1 VGTATLWVAR
11 GNDQGKIFELSQ
23 DVTTIGRDAGN
34 RVQIHDSEVSRRH
47 AEIRRQ
53 GNDYVLVDLE
63 SANGCLVNQKKT
75 AKRALQNGDH
85 LQLGRTLLLFTH
97 NVASTGRLPLPKVD
111 IVAAD
116 RSSAVISEQSDGSR
130 ILHSVTRDEGSR
142 IVSAREVEASRNP
155 FLARLRGDLQIM
167 YLTAMAVSHTLDV
180 DQLLDKI
187 LGLIFEWVECDRGCI
202 LLLEPDGEG
211 IRPRAVRTR
220 QGEGR
225 HEKFE
230 ISRTILDYVLEK
242 KEGVLTSDAQE
253 DSRWEAG
260 ASILQQA
267 VHEAICVPM
276 QGRYGI
282 VGAIYIDTF
291 VSPGKIL
298 QRPSS
303 KFSEDHLKLTVAI
316 GHQAALA
323 VEDSSF
329 YSAMVQSERLAA
341 IGQTV
346 AVLSHHVKNI
356 LQGISGGSY
365 LIQEGLKKQSFEE
378 IRKGW
383 EFVER
388 NQDRI
393 SGLVLDML
401 SYSKEREPERT
412 PGDLNQA
419 VADVV
424 ELMQS
429 RANDFNVVLT
439 FEAASNLGKHLFD
452 AEAVH
457 RAILNLVTNAID
469 ACRESDGG
477 RVDTTV
483 EKVEDPPRLRV
494 IVKDDG
500 EGIAPEDIKRIFS
513 IFESNKGS
521 RGTGLGLPV
530 SQKIA
535 QEHGGRI
542 VVQSDVGAGSSFIFE
557 IPAIVESPA
566 AVGETLTGRAN

>member
-1 VGTATLWVAR
+1 
-11 GNDQGKIFELSQ
+11 
-23 DVTTIGRDAGN
+23 
-34 RVQIHDSEVSRRH
+34 
-47 AEIRRQ
+47 
-53 GNDYVLVDLE
+53 
-63 SANGCLVNQKKT
+63 
-75 AKRALQNGDH
+75 
-85 LQLGRTLLLFTH
+85 
-97 NVASTGRLPLPKVD
+97 
-111 IVAAD
+111 
-116 RSSAVISEQSDGSR
+116 
-130 ILHSVTRDEGSR
+130 
-142 IVSAREVEASRNP
+142 
-155 FLARLRGDLQIM
+155 
-167 YLTAMAVSHTLDV
+167 
-180 DQLLDKI
+180 
-187 LGLIFEWVECDRGCI
+187 
-202 LLLEPDGEG
+202 
-211 IRPRAVRTR
+211 
-220 QGEGR
+220 
-225 HEKFE
+225 
-230 ISRTILDYVLEK
+230 
-242 KEGVLTSDAQE
+242 
-253 DSRWEAG
+253 
-260 ASILQQA
+260 
-267 VHEAICVPM
+267 M

-282 VGAIYIDTF
+282 VGVIYIDTF
-291 VSPGKIL
+291 ISPGKIL
-298 QRPSS
+298 RRPSS
-303 KFSEDHLKLTVAI
+303 KFTEDHLKLTVAI

-365 LIQEGLKKQSFEE
+365 LIQEGLKKRSFDE

-419 VADVV
+419 VSDVV

-439 FEAASNLGKHLFD
+439 FKPAPDLGKHLFD
-452 AEAVH
+452 VEAVH

-469 ACRESDGG
+469 ACREREGG
-477 RVDTTV
+477 RVDTIV
-483 EKVEDPPRLRV
+483 EKVEEPPRLRV

-535 QEHGGRI
+535 HEHGGRI
-542 VVQSDVGAGSSFIFE
+542 LVQSDIGAGSVFTFE
-557 IPAIVESPA
+557 IPAISETLSA
-566 AVGETLTGRAN
+566 IGETLSGRAN

>member
-1 VGTATLWVAR
+1 MGTATLWVAR
-11 GNDQGKIFELSQ
+11 GNDQGKIFELSH

-53 GNDYVLVDLE
+53 GAEYVLVDLE
-63 SANGCLVNQKKT
+63 SANGCLVNQKRT
-75 AKRALQNGDH
+75 AKRPLQNGDH
-85 LQLGRTLLLFTH
+85 VQLGRTLLLFTH
-97 NVASTGRLPLPKVD
+97 NVASAGRLPLPRVD
-111 IVAAD
+111 IVSD
-116 RSSAVISEQSDGSR
+116 ERSSAVISEQSDGSR
-130 ILHSVTRDEGSR
+130 ILHSVTQDEGSR
-142 IVSAREVEASRNP
+142 IVSAKEVEASRNP
-155 FLARLRGDLQIM
+155 FHARLRGDLQVM
-167 YLTAMAVSHTLDV
+167 YRTAVAVSHTLDV

-202 LLLEPDGEG
+202 LLLDADGENV
-211 IRPRAVRTR
+211 RPRAVRTR
-220 QGEGR
+220 QSEGGQ
-225 HEKFE
+225 EKFE

-242 KEGVLTSDAQE
+242 KEGILTSDAQG

-291 VSPGKIL
+291 ISPGKML
-298 QRPSS
+298 HRPSS

-365 LIQEGLKKQSFEE
+365 LIQEGLKKQSFDE

-412 PGDLNQA
+412 PGDLNEA

-429 RANDFNVVLT
+429 RANDFNVILT
-439 FEAASNLGKHLFD
+439 FTPAPDLGKHLFD
-452 AEAVH
+452 VEAVH

-469 ACRESDGG
+469 ACREREGG
-477 RVDTTV
+477 RVDTIV
-483 EKVEDPPRLRV
+483 EKVEEPPRLRV

-500 EGIAPEDIKRIFS
+500 EGIAPDDIKRIFS

-535 QEHGGRI
+535 HEHGGRI
-542 VVQSDVGAGSSFIFE
+542 LVASDVGAGSSFTFE
-557 IPAIVESPA
+557 IPAISETAS
-566 AVGETLTGRAN
+566 AVGETLSGRAN